1 MWKDLSMKERAAL
14 IKLGV
19 ESGVYDINEIRNSYN
34 QYRNGGYKPSYSIKK
49 RISDW
54 EGSSMKTNRG
64 FEDEARSFNMVL
76 PQDAISKLT
85 QEQLDGLYS
94 YSYNVGSGTFKKRVA
109 PVLANYIAGRATAQD
124 VQSAMWAS
132 KDKKLRGL
140 AKRRNAERAMFG
152 SYNPTYDV
160 SRIDIPALDVN
171 PIFTENVVEPPQL
184 ELDNVPN
191 LEIPITDDTVP
202 SSTEETNYDGFDSLN
217 NILSILGT
225 MKSPRKINI
234 RI

>member
-1 MWKDLSMKERAAL
+1 
-14 IKLGV
+14 
-19 ESGVYDINEIRNSYN
+19 
-34 QYRNGGYKPSYSIKK
+34 
-49 RISDW
+49 
-54 EGSSMKTNRG
+54 
-64 FEDEARSFNMVL
+64 
-76 PQDAISKLT
+76 
-85 QEQLDGLYS
+85 
-94 YSYNVGSGTFKKRVA
+94 
-109 PVLANYIAGRATAQD
+109 
-124 VQSAMWAS
+124 
-132 KDKKLRGL
+132 
-140 AKRRNAERAMFG
+140 MFG

-160 SRIDIPALDVN
+160 PKIDIPALDVN

-234 RI
+234 HI